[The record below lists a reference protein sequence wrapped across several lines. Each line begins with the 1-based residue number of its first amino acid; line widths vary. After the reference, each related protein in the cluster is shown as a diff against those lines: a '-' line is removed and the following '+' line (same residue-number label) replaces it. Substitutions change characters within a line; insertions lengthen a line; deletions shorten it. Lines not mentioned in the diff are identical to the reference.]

1 MYVAVTG
8 SGKYRVIQFREDVRL
23 PGTTKKKINVIKTI
37 GNYERILAEDPDA
50 MEKLRAEAKRITEEK
65 KSSNSPINFRNK
77 ILENSPNLSIPA
89 LNPSSLNKSFD
100 SSKILI
106 NSRLS

>member
-50 MEKLRAEAKRITEEK
+50 MEKLRAYVPEIYNDGGVIPKERN
-65 KSSNSPINFRNK
+65 SSFCFFVTSPMTF
-77 ILENSPNLSIPA
+77 PT
-89 LNPSSLNKSFD
+89 
-100 SSKILI
+100 
-106 NSRLS
+106 

>member
-1 MYVAVTG
+1 MYVAITG

-50 MEKLRAEAKRITEEK
+50 MEKLRAEAKRITEE
-65 KSSNSPINFRNK
+65 RNLPMLQSVLK
-77 ILENSPNLSIPA
+77 YLQRRSCKHRMSQDHTT
-89 LNPSSLNKSFD
+89 SD
-100 SSKILI
+100 MQ
-106 NSRLS
+106 